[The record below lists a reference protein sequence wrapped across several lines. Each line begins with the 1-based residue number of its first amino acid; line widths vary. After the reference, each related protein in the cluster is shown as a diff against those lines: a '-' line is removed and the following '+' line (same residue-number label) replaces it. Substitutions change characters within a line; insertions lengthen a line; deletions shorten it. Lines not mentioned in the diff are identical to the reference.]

1 MPGISKEK
9 GGADGTSRVRAP
21 SKAQIQV
28 DEDGFQLVSNRRK
41 GKPTYTFHQPQGG
54 AHKATYLDSLL
65 KGSNV
70 ATVSFGIGNAEV
82 IDPGGSSTNLN
93 L

>member
-1 MPGISKEK
+1 MK
-9 GGADGTSRVRAP
+9 V
-21 SKAQIQV
+21 QIQV

-41 GKPTYTFHQPQGG
+41 GQPTYTFHQPQGY
-54 AHKATYLDSLL
+54 AHKGNYLDTLL
-65 KGSNV
+65 QGNNV

-82 IDPGGSSTNLN
+82 IDPGESSTNLN